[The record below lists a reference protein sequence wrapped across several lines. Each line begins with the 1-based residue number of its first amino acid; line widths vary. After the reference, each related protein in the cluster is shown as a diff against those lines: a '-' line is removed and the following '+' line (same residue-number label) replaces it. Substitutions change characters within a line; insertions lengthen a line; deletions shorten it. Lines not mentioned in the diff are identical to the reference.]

1 MARMTVHHRSGDA
14 FDIDI
19 RGHSLVVDQRSPNYD
34 ERGPTP
40 VELFVASLA
49 SCAAHYA
56 HRYLRD
62 TDRPHQGM
70 AVECDWLMRA
80 GTPHAVGSLR
90 LRIVTPA
97 PLPVH
102 ARQELL
108 AAIDACT
115 VQNSIRPPLPA
126 VSVELDDGSGS
137 GPVIAE
143 QTLHHVANVV

>member
-1 MARMTVHHRSGDA
+1 MARMTVHHRSGDT

-19 RGHSLVVDQRSPNYD
+19 RGHSLAVDQRGPDYE

-49 SCAAHYA
+49 ACAAHYA

-62 TDRPHQGM
+62 SDQPHQGM
-70 AVECDWLMRA
+70 AVECEWLMRA
-80 GTPHAVGSLR
+80 GTPHAVGSVR
-90 LRIVTPA
+90 LRVVTPA
-97 PLPVH
+97 PLAAY
-102 ARQELL
+102 ARQEML

-126 VSVELDDGSGS
+126 VSVELDDGSGAY
-137 GPVIAE
+137 PIVAE
-143 QTLHHVANVV
+143 EVLHHASNVV

>member
-1 MARMTVHHRSGDA
+1 MARMTVRHLSGDA

-19 RGHSLVVDQRSPNYD
+19 RGHSIVVDQRSPAFD

-49 SCAAHYA
+49 ACAGHYA
-56 HRYLRD
+56 HRYLAD
-62 TDRPHQGM
+62 NDRPHHGL

-80 GTPHAVGSLR
+80 GTPHAVGSIR
-90 LRIVTPA
+90 LRVITPA
-97 PLPVH
+97 ALPPH
-102 ARQELL
+102 ARQGLL

-126 VSVELDDGSGS
+126 VSVELDDGEE
-137 GPVIAE
+137 PVTADDV
-143 QTLHHVANVV
+143 LHHQANAV